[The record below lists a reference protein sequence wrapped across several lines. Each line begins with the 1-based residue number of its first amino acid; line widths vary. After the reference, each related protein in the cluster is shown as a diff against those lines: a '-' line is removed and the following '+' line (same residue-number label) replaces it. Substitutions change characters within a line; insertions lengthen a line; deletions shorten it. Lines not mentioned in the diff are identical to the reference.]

1 MKPEAAVAAV
11 LVEVTGGVGRL
22 TLNVPDRLNAVDTA
36 MLDAL
41 EAGVASLIADPHV
54 RVLTITGAGRG
65 FCAGANLAVDVSGSA
80 EVDSG
85 TLYAAG
91 RVSRALVACPK
102 PTVAL
107 VNGVAAGVGVSL
119 ALGCDY
125 VLATESA
132 SFVLAFAK
140 IGLMPDGG
148 ATALV
153 AASIGRTRAM
163 RMALTGE
170 KVPALTAAQWG
181 LVSETVPDSEFHA
194 RGEAVLD
201 FLAASAPAAVAETKS
216 AINAACLELD
226 AALAREEDGQ
236 TRLMRSA
243 DFREGVDA
251 FLGKRRP
258 TFVGS

>member
-65 FCAGANLAVDVSGSA
+65 FCAGANLAV
-80 EVDSG
+80 
-85 TLYAAG
+85 
-91 RVSRALVACPK
+91 
-102 PTVAL
+102 
-107 VNGVAAGVGVSL
+107 VGVSL